1 MDILFIS
8 NSGECLPI
16 AWRLMQEGLDVGVY
30 IHSPQYRKNYDGML
44 PKVSVRN
51 LKTVLKTTDT
61 VIFDTTRP
69 NERTKPDIILLKTFG
84 LKSTSP
90 GVFGPVADKL
100 KNDHRVIGAS
110 TVTEEIE
117 LDKGIKLAEEMGFA
131 IPEFHKFDDLSE
143 GIKFLTKS
151 KKQWVFKSNIEFTY
165 VESFAGELLARMLEK
180 KVIECEYVL
189 QEKID
194 GTEVSTEIWI
204 GKHGPKNLNQT
215 IESKRMM
222 AGNLGP
228 VIGSQSN
235 TVYMMEKTD
244 DLISKALLKMADY
257 LHKEDYIGPCK
268 VNCMVRKGVPY
279 FLEWGPRF
287 GYDALY
293 CLFTLLKGT
302 ISEFLLSDF
311 NGEFHKGFAV
321 SERLSV
327 PPYPYAH
334 PRLRHDF
341 AKDVSIN
348 NDMAKLPF
356 FWFQD
361 VYLDAGKLKCAGSD
375 GIISVVT
382 AKGENLEQAWGRVHS
397 GLSKIKV
404 ASYLQYRTDGLK
416 QSTKRYNQ
424 LKSQGWKLPPN

>member
-1 MDILFIS
+1 MDILFFS
-8 NSGECLPI
+8 NSGECFPI

-61 VIFDTTRP
+61 VIFDITRP

-100 KNDHRVIGAS
+100 KNTHRVIGAG
-110 TVTEEIE
+110 TVTEELE
-117 LDKGIKLAEEMGFA
+117 LDRDKGIKLAEEMGFA
-131 IPEFHKFDDLSE
+131 IPEFHKFKDLSE

-151 KKQWVFKSNIEFTY
+151 KKQWVLKPDSNIEFTY
-165 VESFAGELLARMLEK
+165 VESFTGELLARMLEK

-204 GKHGPKNLNQT
+204 GEQGPKNLNQT
-215 IESKRMM
+215 IESKRLM

-228 VIGSQSN
+228 AIGSQSN
-235 TVYMMEKTD
+235 TVYMKKSD

-257 LHKEDYIGPCK
+257 LHKEDYVGPCD
-268 VNCMVRKGVPY
+268 VNCIVRKGVPY
-279 FLEWGPRF
+279 FLEWTPRF

-293 CLFTLLKGT
+293 CLLTLLKGT
-302 ISEFLLSDF
+302 ISEFLLNDF
-311 NGEFHKGFAV
+311 EGEFHEGFAC
-321 SERLSV
+321 SQRISI
-327 PPYPYAH
+327 PPYPYAS
-334 PRLRHDF
+334 PSLLRTF
-341 AKDVSIN
+341 AKDVPVES
-348 NDMAKLPF
+348 KLMPF
-356 FWFQD
+356 FWAQD
-361 VYLDAGKLKCAGSD
+361 IYTDAGKIKCAGAD
-375 GIISVVT
+375 GIVGVVT
-382 AKGENLEQAWGRVHS
+382 ARDERLEAAW
-397 GLSKIKV
+397 SKVYSAIGKLKI
-404 ASYLQYRTDGLK
+404 AAYLQYQIDSFKEHSKRIKELK
-416 QSTKRYNQ
+416 I
-424 LKSQGWKLPPN
+424 G